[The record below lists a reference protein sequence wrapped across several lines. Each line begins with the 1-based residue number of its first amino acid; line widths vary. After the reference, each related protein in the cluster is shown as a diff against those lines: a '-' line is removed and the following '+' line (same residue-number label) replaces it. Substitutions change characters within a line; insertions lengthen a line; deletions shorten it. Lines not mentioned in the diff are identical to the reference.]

1 MNGEVNELLDEVDKI
16 YGAKKCKAELKK
28 YIDYIHLR
36 KEEKIDFGNFN
47 MIINNQSIY
56 TEETKK
62 IIKIVEKILKINEL
76 ISDEYYVQ
84 SLRNQ
89 KLKDISKL
97 ENSLI
102 TIDTHVIKECIFN
115 FRENIAKL
123 IKENPDNIF
132 IIIENTID
140 ENFLGNVEEF
150 NVVLGEYMTWNIMIE
165 KVDTNDK
172 IDYMKK
178 FAKKNELK
186 ITEKSID
193 LLKEKPYRNVKK
205 VMFDLLID
213 AKTKN
218 IKTISNKKVKAE
230 IENSKDKT
238 EKNNKERN
246 NKAKSTQSGMDEL
259 NSLIGLTEVK
269 KQVNQVLNYI
279 KVNKQRGKMPM
290 LHMCFNG
297 NPGTGKTTVARI
309 IGKIFAE
316 NKILSDKDIF
326 VETSREEL
334 VGKYV
339 GWTAQQT
346 RKKIEEADGGVL
358 FIDEAYSLYSDSGDD
373 FGHECISELIKEMEN
388 KRNSLCVI
396 LAGYTEDM
404 KILIESNPGF
414 ESRIQFNINFPD
426 YSTDELYQIFIK
438 MAKDDGYEV
447 SDDVEERLIKYFNI
461 EKNKENFANA
471 RCVRNIF
478 EKIKFEQASR
488 VCNNITENI
497 NLINGEDVQY
507 VIDNVKSVEKVKIGF
522 MCN

>member
-1 MNGEVNELLDEVDKI
+1 MNGEVNELLDEIDEI
-16 YGAKKCKAELKK
+16 YGTKKSKIELKK
-28 YIDYIHLR
+28 YINYINLR
-36 KEEKIDFGNFN
+36 KENKIDFGNFN
-47 MIINNQSIY
+47 MIIYNKSIY
-56 TEETKK
+56 GEETKK
-62 IIKIVEKILKINEL
+62 FVKIVGQILKANGLIN
-76 ISDEYYVQ
+76 DEYYAQ
-84 SLRNQ
+84 SLRDSKIKDRLHLENCLIIIDTQ
-89 KLKDISKL
+89 IIRESIFHCREDIS
-97 ENSLI
+97 
-102 TIDTHVIKECIFN
+102 
-115 FRENIAKL
+115 KL
-123 IKENPDNIF
+123 IKENSDSVF
-132 IIIENTID
+132 IIIENELDI
-140 ENFLGNVEEF
+140 ENPYDAEEF
-150 NVVLGEYMTWNIMIE
+150 NVVLGEYMSWNISIE
-165 KVDTNDK
+165 KVEASDK
-172 IDYMKK
+172 VDYIKK
-178 FAKKNELK
+178 FIKKNKLK
-186 ITEKSID
+186 ITTKSIN
-193 LLKEKPYRNVKK
+193 LLKDRPYRNLKK
-205 VMFDLLID
+205 MMFDLLID
-213 AKTKN
+213 AKTAN
-218 IKTISNKKVKAE
+218 IKTISDKKIKAE
-230 IENSKDKT
+230 IDGIKEIDEEKT
-238 EKNNKERN
+238 ININN
-246 NKAKSTQSGMDEL
+246 AKSGTNEL
-259 NSLIGLTEVK
+259 NSLIGLNEVK

-404 KILIESNPGF
+404 NKLIESNPGF

-426 YSTDELYQIFIK
+426 YSVDELYQIFIK
-438 MAKDDGYEV
+438 MAKDDKYEV
-447 SDDVEERLIKYFNI
+447 TDDVKEKLTKYFNI
-461 EKNKENFANA
+461 EKSKENFSNA

-488 VCNNITENI
+488 VCINNEENI
-497 NLINGEDVQY
+497 NLINGSDVQY
-507 VIDNVKSVEKVKIGF
+507 VIDNVKLIEKIKIGF
-522 MCN
+522 MVD